1 MQINGNTI
9 QDSSLNFDSPLWRL
23 VPVRSK
29 IHPVTFYDFRIGSI
43 L

>member
-9 QDSSLNFDSPLWRL
+9 QDSILNLDSSLWRL
-23 VPVRSK
+23 MLVRSK
-29 IHPVTFYDFRIGSI
+29 IHPVTFYDFRIGWI